1 MRVNVCN
8 DSLIFLFV
16 RKEER
21 SMDIRDYFKKHGKQ
35 FLKSAAAYSK
45 YKSVEKT
52 KPTVNK
58 IEDIPKVPAMETKND
73 KTADKK
79 DRLRKGIYK
88 SFQAAYI

>member
-45 YKSVEKT
+45 YKSV
-52 KPTVNK
+52 NG
-58 IEDIPKVPAMETKND
+58 
-73 KTADKK
+73 
-79 DRLRKGIYK
+79 R
-88 SFQAAYI
+88 